1 MPRRNFHKRFILKFE
16 VTSDEDDAIEYR
28 NGLLQRRWGHRYIV
42 LVCKLYAAFDSG
54 GKPDTCGGDR
64 IGVPCGECPAAT
76 YWAGSKCSGCT
87 AWSAIGWIL
96 CIALIFAGALGMKE
110 GHLCGEKMSIEILEL
125 VACKTLWSICPLGV
139 HNSFRLL

>member
-42 LVCKLYAAFDSG
+42 LGCKFYAAFDSG

-96 CIALIFAGALGMKE
+96 CIVLVFAGALGNE
-110 GHLCGEKMSIEILEL
+110 GEGTCAERK
-125 VACKTLWSICPLGV
+125 
-139 HNSFRLL
+139 